1 LIGSLKEIIAR
12 LEQQKAAIDR
22 AIGALNEFEEDTP
35 VGSSTPEVK
44 GTGKA
49 VKKATKKKRVMSEE
63 GRRRIAEAQ
72 QKRWA
77 KSKRAAKKLAKVA

>member
-1 LIGSLKEIIAR
+1 LTGNLKEIITR

-22 AIGALNEFEEDTP
+22 AIAALSEFDGDAGSASPSPQVKRTP
-35 VGSSTPEVK
+35 
-44 GTGKA
+44 KA
-49 VKKATKKKRVMSEE
+49 VKKATKKRVMSEE

-77 KSKRAAKKLAKVA
+77 KTKRAAKKLAKAA

>member
-1 LIGSLKEIIAR
+1 MTGNFKEIIAR

-22 AIGALNEFEEDTP
+22 AIAALNEFGGDAG
-35 VGSSTPEVK
+35 VAASLAEVK
-44 GTGKA
+44 RPGKT
-49 VKKATKKKRVMSEE
+49 VKKAYKKRVMSEE

-77 KSKRAAKKLAKVA
+77 KSKRAAKKLAKAA

>member
-1 LIGSLKEIIAR
+1 LIGNFKEIIAR

-22 AIGALNEFEEDTP
+22 AIAALNEFGADTVVTAP
-35 VGSSTPEVK
+35 SPGVK
-44 GTGKA
+44 QPGKA
-49 VKKATKKKRVMSEE
+49 SKTATKKRVMSEE

-77 KSKRAAKKLAKVA
+77 KSKRAAKKLAKAA

>member
-1 LIGSLKEIIAR
+1 MIGNFKEIIAR

-22 AIGALNEFEEDTP
+22 AIAALNEFGGEAS
-35 VGSSTPEVK
+35 VASQLPEVRHPAK
-44 GTGKA
+44 T
-49 VKKATKKKRVMSEE
+49 VKKTGKKRVMSEE

-77 KSKRAAKKLAKVA
+77 KSKRAAKKLAKAA